1 MWKHLSPRRRMQ
13 FHNGLW
19 TLMLLASVAV
29 VNVVFSQ
36 HLCPPCKCFDS
47 NGSFIADC
55 SNHNLTRIPS
65 FLPNYTKELLISGN
79 NVIKLSND
87 SFVTIPLLTRL
98 DLSNNNINLI
108 ETAAFANM
116 SNLRY
121 LSLQG
126 NNLAYNNLSSSIF
139 QNLQNLTVLYL
150 NNNID
155 TDDATVEYPSDAIQ
169 RLSSL
174 TTLYVDGLKDK
185 IFASGFL
192 KLKNLINLTIESS
205 NKTCDMYNITLN
217 TFKYLPYLEHV
228 KIIQC
233 NLHFIAQGSFRHQHR
248 LKTLNLSQNN
258 ELTFKGVT
266 NATHEIASSLE
277 GLFID
282 EIVNPHAICVII
294 TKQFCEN
301 LKHTNLTELH
311 ANMNRVTVFQAGAL
325 RFLPPSL
332 KKVYLKGNRFEYYTY
347 IGDIS
352 SLVGLEV
359 VDLGGYANKKLP
371 FQSLADFKQTS
382 TCTDCNVLSE
392 RLSST
397 SLDDEVSSY
406 LHNKDSIVTI
416 HVPPNLRNVSF
427 SVSQLYFHIGTFAV
441 TENNIT
447 YIDVSRNLFTKW
459 IGTIDGL
466 EKLEYLD
473 LSYNI
478 ANYATSDFFSSFQN
492 LKRLNISHN
501 LLGTVLGN
509 ISRGDMFKSL
519 SQLQTLDLSANYI
532 NNYSSILF
540 SNLSSLKELH
550 ISRNRIYDLRFN
562 ISHMKNLNILQCSGN
577 ELPGLTEDFTASL
590 DKLSDHHNLTV
601 DLSQNPIQ
609 CTCINLPFLSWMVTA
624 NATGRISFG
633 NLSEYD
639 CLYDNVKSVILNDL
653 EKIVADLNVSCQ
665 SFPYHFGFFVGISL
679 VVLVTLSLL
688 ICSLLYRF
696 RWKLKYLYYAARHR
710 YRTTHPSNHTFVF
723 DAFVSFAEEDRD
735 FVVNELLVKLEDE
748 SDMSLN
754 FHQRDFTPGRPIA
767 HNIIEAVK
775 TSKRTLVIL
784 SREFL
789 KSHWCVHELQ
799 MAHMESVST
808 GRDVL
813 LIVMMEHIP
822 TNKIPVE
829 ILYHIQ
835 SDSYLEYPLE
845 GEKVM
850 FWRNLIGCLR
860 E

>member
-1 MWKHLSPRRRMQ
+1 MRVQ
-13 FHNGLW
+13 FHNELW
-19 TLMLLASVAV
+19 TLMLLASIAV
-29 VNVVFSQ
+29 VNVVFNQ

-47 NGSFIADC
+47 NGSFIANC
-55 SNHNLTRIPS
+55 SHKSLDRVPS
-65 FLPNYTKELLISGN
+65 SLPNYTKELLFSGN
-79 NVIKLSND
+79 NVTKLSND

-98 DLSNNNINLI
+98 DLSNNNVSLI

-126 NNLAYNNLSSSIF
+126 NNLAYNNLSSSMF

-185 IFASGFL
+185 IFASGFS
-192 KLKNLINLTIESS
+192 KLNNLINLTIESS
-205 NKTCDMYNITLN
+205 NKKCDMYNITLH

-233 NLHFIAQGSFRHQHR
+233 NLHFIAQGSFRHQHH
-248 LKTLNLSQNN
+248 LKTLDLSHNN
-258 ELTFKGVT
+258 ALTFKGVT
-266 NATHEIASSLE
+266 HATHGIASSLE

-282 EIVNPHAICVII
+282 EIVHPYAICVII
-294 TKQFCEN
+294 TKEFCKN
-301 LKHTNLTELH
+301 LNRTSLTELH

-325 RFLPPSL
+325 RFLPKSL
-332 KKVYLKGNRFEYYTY
+332 KKVYLKGNRFEYDAYVR
-347 IGDIS
+347 DIS

-371 FQSLADFKQTS
+371 FQSLADFNQTS
-382 TCTDCNVLSE
+382 TCTDC
-392 RLSST
+392 
-397 SLDDEVSSY
+397 
-406 LHNKDSIVTI
+406 
-416 HVPPNLRNVSF
+416 
-427 SVSQLYFHIGTFAV
+427 
-441 TENNIT
+441 
-447 YIDVSRNLFTKW
+447 
-459 IGTIDGL
+459 
-466 EKLEYLD
+466 
-473 LSYNI
+473 
-478 ANYATSDFFSSFQN
+478 
-492 LKRLNISHN
+492 
-501 LLGTVLGN
+501 TVLGN
-509 ISRGDMFKSL
+509 ISGGDMFKSL

-540 SNLSSLKELH
+540 SNMSSLRELI
-550 ISRNRIYDLRFN
+550 ISRNRIYALRFD
-562 ISHMKNLNILQCSGN
+562 ISHMKNLRLLQCSGN
-577 ELPGLTEDFTASL
+577 ELPGLTEDFTTSL
-590 DKLSDHHNLTV
+590 DKLSDHHKMTV

-624 NATGRISFG
+624 KAKGRISFG

-639 CLYDNVKSVILNDL
+639 CYYDEVHSVILDDL

-665 SFPYHFGFFVGISL
+665 SFPYHFIFFVGMSL
-679 VVLVTLSLL
+679 VVLVTLL
-688 ICSLLYRF
+688 CSLLYRF
-696 RWKLKYLYYAARHR
+696 RWKLKYLYYAARHG
-710 YRTTHPSNHTFVF
+710 YHTTHPSNHTFVF

-748 SDMSLN
+748 SDMRLN

-845 GEKVM
+845 GEKLM

-860 E
+860 D

>member
-1 MWKHLSPRRRMQ
+1 MQ

-29 VNVVFSQ
+29 VNVVFNQ
-36 HLCPPCKCFDS
+36 PLCLPCKCFDS
-47 NGSFIADC
+47 NGSFIANC
-55 SNHNLTRIPS
+55 SHKSLDRIPS
-65 FLPNYTKELLISGN
+65 FLPNYTKELLFSGN
-79 NVIKLSND
+79 NVSKLSND

-98 DLSNNNINLI
+98 DLSNISVSLI
-108 ETAAFANM
+108 ETAAFANL

-185 IFASGFL
+185 IFASGFS

-205 NKTCDMYNITLN
+205 KNKCDMYNITLH

-228 KIIQC
+228 KIIHC
-233 NLHFIAQGSFRHQHR
+233 NLHFIAQGSFRHQHH
-248 LKTLNLSQNN
+248 LKTLDLSHNN
-258 ELTFKGVT
+258 ALTFKGVT
-266 NATHEIASSLE
+266 HATHGIASSLE

-282 EIVNPHAICVII
+282 EIVNPHAICVNI
-294 TKQFCEN
+294 TQQFCKN
-301 LKHTNLTELH
+301 LNHTNLTELH
-311 ANMNRVTVFQAGAL
+311 ANRNRVTVFQAGAL

-371 FQSLADFKQTS
+371 FQSLVDFKQTS

-397 SLDDEVSSY
+397 SLDDEHSSY
-406 LHNKDSIVTI
+406 PVTI
-416 HVPPNLRNVSF
+416 HLPPNLQKVYF
-427 SVSQLYFHIGTFAV
+427 SISQLYFHIGSFAV

-447 YIDVSRNLFTKW
+447 RIDVSRNLFTKW
-459 IGTIDGL
+459 NGTIDGL

-501 LLGTVLGN
+501 LLGTVLG
-509 ISRGDMFKSL
+509 ISGGDMFRSL
-519 SQLQTLDLSANYI
+519 SQLQILDLSANYI

-540 SNLSSLKELH
+540 SNMSSLRELI
-550 ISRNRIYDLRFN
+550 ISRNRIYALRFD
-562 ISHMKNLNILQCSGN
+562 ISHMKNLRLLQCSGN
-577 ELPGLTEDFTASL
+577 ELPGLTEDFTTSL
-590 DKLSDHHNLTV
+590 DKLSDHHKMTV

-624 NATGRISFG
+624 NATGRISFR
-633 NLSEYD
+633 NLSEYI
-639 CLYDNVKSVILNDL
+639 CFYDNGKRVTLDNL
-653 EKIVADLNVSCQ
+653 EKTVADLNVSCQ
-665 SFPYHFGFFVGISL
+665 SFPYHFGFFVGMSL
-679 VVLVTLSLL
+679 VVLVTLSFL

-748 SDMSLN
+748 SDMKLN

-845 GEKVM
+845 GEKLM